1 MGDRGWHLSIS
12 MIFSTED
19 DSNSGEVMRFSTA
32 KTTPCLHA
40 ISNDEWNDN
49 KEVHTTW
56 LSHECTNKG
65 GKCTSAVWMP
75 MDVEPSLM
83 ASSAYST

>member
-1 MGDRGWHLSIS
+1 

-40 ISNDEWNDN
+40 ISNDELDGVNVAHM
-49 KEVHTTW
+49 KW
-56 LSHECTNKG
+56 LTHQG
-65 GKCTSAVWMP
+65 HI
-75 MDVEPSLM
+75 
-83 ASSAYST
+83 